1 MGKANPVC
9 PEMTFPLNV
18 EASDTGS
25 SVKTK
30 INEVMGVAPSEQTLI
45 LSGKIVADDRALSS
59 YNIQQE
65 STLHVMV
72 PVKVVHGPVWREI
85 MQSSR
90 AGAPAGASESVSLW
104 ISSVALVKS
113 DFILEA

>member
-1 MGKANPVC
+1 MQITVKVNPC
-9 PEMTFPLNV
+9 PETSFPLNV

-90 AGAPAGASESVSLW
+90 AGAPAGA
-104 ISSVALVKS
+104 
-113 DFILEA
+113 